1 MEAQEGNIPVTF
13 CFYWLKFP
21 VRWASGYRT
30 ENLSSL
36 TSPSVLGG
44 RIESGCFFILARA
57 AAVAQCLLVPG
68 AMKSEPRVSQLQ

>member
-13 CFYWLKFP
+13 RFYWLKFP

-44 RIESGCFFILARA
+44 RIESGCLFILARA

-68 AMKSEPRVSQLQ
+68 AMKSEPRVS